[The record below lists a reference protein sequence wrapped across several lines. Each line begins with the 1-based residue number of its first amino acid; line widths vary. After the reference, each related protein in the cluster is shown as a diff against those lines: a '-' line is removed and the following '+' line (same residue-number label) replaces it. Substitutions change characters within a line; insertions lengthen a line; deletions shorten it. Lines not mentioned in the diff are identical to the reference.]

1 MRTAFRRKP
10 HDDPCPFEVRNLGV
24 RALVCSH
31 IRAVPSDGRREQLRI
46 VSVPVDD
53 QGNAREPQVKTG

>member
-1 MRTAFRRKP
+1 MTTRVLLKCEILA
-10 HDDPCPFEVRNLGV
+10 CE
-24 RALVCSH
+24 ALVCSH